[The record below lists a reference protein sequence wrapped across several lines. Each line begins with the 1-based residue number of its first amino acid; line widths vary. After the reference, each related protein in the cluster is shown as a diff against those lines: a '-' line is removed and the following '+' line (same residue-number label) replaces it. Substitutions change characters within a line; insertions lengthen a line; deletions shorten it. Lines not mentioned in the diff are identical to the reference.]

1 MSPAAG
7 LLSSPSPLRTVKAAA
22 IPAAAAEP
30 EGAAHSDTDAG
41 SQIAETVP
49 DLTGMTKA
57 QLLATASEL
66 GIGGVSSRNTKA
78 EIVAAIEAAEH

>member
-7 LLSSPSPLRTVKAAA
+7 TLSPPSPLRTMKAAA
-22 IPAAAAEP
+22 VTTAAAEP
-30 EGAAHSDTDAG
+30 EGAAQSDADTG
-41 SQIAETVP
+41 SQNAESVP

-66 GIGGVSSRNTKA
+66 GIEGVSSRNTKA
-78 EIVAAIEAAEH
+78 EIVAAIEAADH

>member
-1 MSPAAG
+1 M
-7 LLSSPSPLRTVKAAA
+7 KAAA
-22 IPAAAAEP
+22 VTTAAAEP
-30 EGAAHSDTDAG
+30 ENAGKPDTDAG
-41 SQIAETVP
+41 SQNAESVP

-66 GIGGVSSRNTKA
+66 GIEGVSSRNTKA

>member
-1 MSPAAG
+1 MSPAAE
-7 LLSSPSPLRTVKAAA
+7 LLSSPSPFRTMNAAV

-30 EGAAHSDTDAG
+30 EGAAQSDADAG
-41 SQIAETVP
+41 SQSAETVP

-57 QLLATASEL
+57 QLLETASEL

-78 EIVAAIEAAEH
+78 EIVAAIEAAKH

>member
-1 MSPAAG
+1 M
-7 LLSSPSPLRTVKAAA
+7 KAAA
-22 IPAAAAEP
+22 VTTAAAEP
-30 EGAAHSDTDAG
+30 EEKAGQPDTDAG
-41 SQIAETVP
+41 SQIAESVP

-66 GIGGVSSRNTKA
+66 GIEGVSSRNTKA

>member
-1 MSPAAG
+1 M
-7 LLSSPSPLRTVKAAA
+7 AAA
-22 IPAAAAEP
+22 VTTAAADP
-30 EGAAHSDTDAG
+30 EKEAGQPDAG
-41 SQIAETVP
+41 TGSQSAESVP

-66 GIGGVSSRNTKA
+66 GVEGVSSRNTKA